1 MKNGDEDE
9 LERIRKGIKIK
20 TTRKMKKL
28 KGKRREYGQEWDAKV
43 LEEKG
48 NKTIR
53 IWNAEWVLE
62 RKNFRT

>member
-28 KGKRREYGQEWDAKV
+28 KGKRREYGQE
-43 LEEKG
+43 
-48 NKTIR
+48 
-53 IWNAEWVLE
+53 
-62 RKNFRT
+62 